1 MMASP
6 LQRAALPA
14 AFAAGAVL
22 LVVALLPGSA
32 EAAAPPARPGTPPR
46 PRGPIVPG
54 GRVMSPFGPRGAGF
68 HYGIDVSASTG
79 TPVFA
84 ALDGVVAAAYPDG
97 RVSGYGNVVSVSHG
111 AFGTLYAH
119 LDSLAVRTG
128 ERVTAGQ
135 RIGTVG
141 TTNSA
146 GGFRTSGPHLH
157 LEVIVPAA
165 GVNVERALAH
175 YTGSTPPRIDPVRWA
190 AAQGIAID

>member
-6 LQRAALPA
+6 LQRVALPA
-14 AFAAGAVL
+14 AFAVGAVL

-32 EAAAPPARPGTPPR
+32 EAAAPPARPGTPPG

-79 TPVFA
+79 TPVLA

-97 RVSGYGNVVSVSHG
+97 RVSGYGNVITLSHG
-111 AFGTLYAH
+111 TYGTLYAH

-128 ERVTAGQ
+128 DRVTAGQ
-135 RIGTVG
+135 RLGTVG
-141 TTNSA
+141 TTNSE

-157 LEVIVPAA
+157 FEVIVPAA
-165 GVNVERALAH
+165 GANVERALAH

-190 AAQGIAID
+190 AARGIAVG

>member
-1 MMASP
+1 MASP
-6 LQRAALPA
+6 LQRVALPA
-14 AFAAGAVL
+14 AFAVGAVL
-22 LVVALLPGSA
+22 LVVALLPGTA
-32 EAAAPPARPGTPPR
+32 EASTPPR
-46 PRGPIVPG
+46 APRGPRGPIVPG
-54 GRVMSPFGPRGAGF
+54 GRVMSSFGPRGSGF
-68 HYGIDVSASTG
+68 HYGVDISAPSG

-97 RVSGYGNVVSVSHG
+97 RVSGYGNVVTVSHG

-190 AAQGIAID
+190 AAQGIAIG